1 MADEQDEPRC
11 ALNIR
16 DFPRDLLDAC
26 KKQAID
32 DGDRTLRKF
41 VIRVLRKASEEQR
54 KARASRKRGRLS

>member
-1 MADEQDEPRC
+1 MPDEQDEPSC

-16 DFPRDLLDAC
+16 DFPREVIDAC

-41 VIRVLRKASEEQR
+41 VIRVLKKASEGQR
-54 KARASRKRGRLS
+54 RTKTSGKSKRD